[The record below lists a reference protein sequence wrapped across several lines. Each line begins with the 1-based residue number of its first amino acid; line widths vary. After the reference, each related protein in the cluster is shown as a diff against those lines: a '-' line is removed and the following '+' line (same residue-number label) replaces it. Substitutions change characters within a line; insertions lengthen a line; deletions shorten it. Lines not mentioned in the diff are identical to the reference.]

1 MNAGRIRN
9 HLSRGGP
16 GRNRG
21 DRALTVYGLGGG
33 RERQAGGP
41 DSFRGLA
48 TPVPMRYLGGMLTE
62 HEIEIR
68 VRYSET
74 DAMGYLHHA
83 NYFAYFEMGR
93 TELLRASGGNYRQ
106 MEEQGE
112 FMVVVSLECKY
123 RKPAR
128 YDDVLTLRTRV
139 ARVTPAK
146 IEHTYSVLRGD
157 ELLTEARS
165 VLACVDRNG
174 AVQRIPESLRA
185 GL

>member
-1 MNAGRIRN
+1 
-9 HLSRGGP
+9 
-16 GRNRG
+16 
-21 DRALTVYGLGGG
+21 
-33 RERQAGGP
+33 
-41 DSFRGLA
+41 
-48 TPVPMRYLGGMLTE
+48 MRYLDGMLTE

-146 IEHTYSVLRGD
+146 IEHEYQVLRGN

-165 VLACVDRNG
+165 ILACVDRNG